1 MAEQESQPAERE
13 PAPSAAEAL
22 AAELRRLRLEAGQP
36 SFRTMAKTAGSISH
50 TTLYEAAS
58 GSRLP
63 SWTTTRAYVRACG
76 GDEAEWHRRWTSAA
90 DEGSAPPALP
100 ALPAPPAPP
109 VEPSGPPVAANTTA
123 DSTAD
128 TTTVTRADSTA
139 ASAAEPPA
147 GPGRGRRRIWTHA
160 FCLLLGVA
168 LGVGSTLA
176 VVGFRTPDAP
186 PPSAHGCPSGD
197 TESAPAEA
205 AARPAPGP
213 RPAAART
220 ATDDSAPSWASRV
233 AFDQQAVSSTEVVL
247 PVLSPVTPGDALVVT
262 MMLTSTC
269 PGAVTVTDS
278 RGDRFRIVGDV
289 TDSLRHRVL
298 LLAAFGAAALT
309 AEDSIRVAHPRA
321 SKYHVAVD
329 EFRGVSAVRAV
340 GRASGD
346 AGGTTF
352 STAANA
358 AACAP
363 GDLLVSTV
371 GSNSGSAPEFGTSW
385 TSLPALRL
393 SSYRLTTAHRIA
405 TDPDHCA
412 ATGQT
417 TSQWGAVLAVLR

>member
-1 MAEQESQPAERE
+1 MAEQESQPAERD
-13 PAPSAAEAL
+13 PAPSVVEAL

-36 SFRTMAKTAGSISH
+36 SFRTMAKTVGSISH

-76 GDEAEWHRRWTSAA
+76 GDEAEWHRRWTAA
-90 DEGSAPPALP
+90 AEGSAPSAPS
-100 ALPAPPAPP
+100 APPTPA
-109 VEPSGPPVAANTTA
+109 VEPSGPQVAANTTA
-123 DSTAD
+123 D
-128 TTTVTRADSTA
+128 TTTDRTA
-139 ASAAEPPA
+139 ASAVAPPA

-186 PPSAHGCPSGD
+186 APSAHGCPSGD
-197 TESAPAEA
+197 TGSAPGEA

-220 ATDDSAPSWASRV
+220 AADDDGTPSWASRI
-233 AFDQQAVSSTEVVL
+233 AFDQQAVSSTEIVL

-269 PGAVTVTDS
+269 PGSVTVTDS

-289 TDSLRHRVL
+289 TDSLRHRIR

-309 AEDSIRVAHPRA
+309 SEDSIRVAHPRA

-352 STAANA
+352 STTANA

-363 GDLLVSTV
+363 GDLLVGTV

>member
-1 MAEQESQPAERE
+1 MAEQESQPAESE
-13 PAPSAAEAL
+13 QAPSAAEAL
-22 AAELRRLRLEAGQP
+22 AADLRRLRLGAGQP

-50 TTLYEAAS
+50 TTLHEAAS

-76 GDEAEWHRRWTSAA
+76 GDEAEWHRRWTAAA
-90 DEGSAPPALP
+90 DEGAAPPASP
-100 ALPAPPAPP
+100 IPP
-109 VEPSGPPVAANTTA
+109 VEPSELPVAANTTA
-123 DSTAD
+123 DTPAD
-128 TTTVTRADSTA
+128 ARADRTA

-147 GPGRGRRRIWTHA
+147 APGRSRRRIWTHA

-168 LGVGSTLA
+168 LGVGSTLG
-176 VVGFRTPDAP
+176 VVGFRAP
-186 PPSAHGCPSGD
+186 NAQPPSAHGCPSGD

-220 ATDDSAPSWASRV
+220 AADDGAPSWASRI
-233 AFDQQAVSSTEVVL
+233 AFDQQAVSSTEIVL

-298 LLAAFGAAALT
+298 ILAAFGASALT

-329 EFRGVSAVRAV
+329 EFRGVSAVRSV

-363 GDLLVSTV
+363 GDLLVGTV

-385 TSLPALRL
+385 TNLPALRL

>member
-1 MAEQESQPAERE
+1 
-13 PAPSAAEAL
+13 
-22 AAELRRLRLEAGQP
+22 
-36 SFRTMAKTAGSISH
+36 
-50 TTLYEAAS
+50 
-58 GSRLP
+58 
-63 SWTTTRAYVRACG
+63 
-76 GDEAEWHRRWTSAA
+76 
-90 DEGSAPPALP
+90 
-100 ALPAPPAPP
+100 
-109 VEPSGPPVAANTTA
+109 
-123 DSTAD
+123 
-128 TTTVTRADSTA
+128 
-139 ASAAEPPA
+139 
-147 GPGRGRRRIWTHA
+147 
-160 FCLLLGVA
+160 
-168 LGVGSTLA
+168 
-176 VVGFRTPDAP
+176 
-186 PPSAHGCPSGD
+186 
-197 TESAPAEA
+197 
-205 AARPAPGP
+205 
-213 RPAAART
+213 
-220 ATDDSAPSWASRV
+220 
-233 AFDQQAVSSTEVVL
+233 
-247 PVLSPVTPGDALVVT
+247 

-298 LLAAFGAAALT
+298 FLAAFGASALT

-329 EFRGVSAVRAV
+329 EFRGVTAVRSV

-363 GDLLVSTV
+363 GDLLVGTV

-417 TSQWGAVLAVLR
+417 TSQWGAILAVLR